1 MNGGDR
7 AGFSGDEFA
16 DMDLTLPLREQ
27 QDLPPSAPPV
37 PQPAPIRRLEQ
48 AVVNRIAAGEV
59 IQRPASALKEL
70 LENSLD
76 AGATTVNVTVKDGGL
91 KLIQIADNGHG
102 IRFEDLPLLCER
114 HTTSK
119 LRDFEDLQKINT
131 LGFRGEA
138 LASMTFVA
146 HLSVTTMTEGQTH
159 GYKYEIVRG
168 DFYGT
173 HILKDSRIFRT
184 SGSAIS
190 YCGKAYLTI
199 IVILLFHWCRAS
211 YKDGVMMG
219 NPRPCA
225 ALKGTL
231 VTVENLFYN
240 VVARKKAFK
249 NPNEEYG
256 RILDVISR
264 YAIHKIGASF
274 SCKKHGENRAD
285 VHTTASDSPVNAIR
299 SVYGPSVARELI
311 RMTVSDDDS
320 SGATFQLT
328 SWISS
333 ANYSAKKTTMVL
345 FINDRLVECNALRK
359 AIEVV
364 YATMLPKA
372 SKPFLYL
379 SITMPPSHVDV
390 NVHPTKREVSFLN
403 QESMVETIQKA
414 VEGQLMQSNTTR
426 TFYTQTLLPGAATL
440 ASKDEEESSPVTLGQ
455 RPPKKV
461 PVNKLVRT
469 DALNPAGRLHAYLQ
483 TKSGTDDKNDLAVT
497 RKLVRQ
503 RRNPKESADL
513 TSVQELLADIDQ
525 DTHSELTDIVKNCIY
540 VGMADGT
547 LALVQ
552 YKTCLYL
559 LNIVNLSKELLYQ
572 QALRRFAHFD
582 CVDLSS
588 PTSLKDLFIM
598 ALNREGSWDES
609 DGPKDQIAELNTE
622 LLKSKAEMLREYFG
636 VEIDEKGNLCAIPI
650 VLDQYSPDMDR
661 VCDFVLSIG
670 NNVDWEAEKECFETF
685 AAAIADFYAIYP
697 PLLPNPSDQG
707 LKSWETSKPSTD
719 SGVGTGSGNDG
730 GSISEASS
738 ANVILD
744 PDLLAEAKTVW
755 SKRDWTIQHVFFPAM
770 KLFLSPP
777 RHMAN
782 DGTVVRVAYLENLY
796 KVFERC

>member
-1 MNGGDR
+1 MDLP
-7 AGFSGDEFA
+7 
-16 DMDLTLPLREQ
+16 DMDLTIPLREQ
-27 QDLPPSAPPV
+27 QDLPPLAPPV

-59 IQRPASALKEL
+59 IQRPASAVKEL

-76 AGATTVNVTVKDGGL
+76 AGATAVNVTLKDGGL

-159 GYKYEIVRG
+159 GYK
-168 DFYGT
+168 
-173 HILKDSRIFRT
+173 
-184 SGSAIS
+184 
-190 YCGKAYLTI
+190 
-199 IVILLFHWCRAS
+199 AS

-497 RKLVRQ
+497 RKMVRQ

-719 SGVGTGSGNDG
+719 RGRDKHQHHSGPGVGNGSGNDG

-738 ANVILD
+738 ANVVLD